1 MSPLF
6 LLHLSTDSIALD
18 QESEA
23 GAWVRLGA
31 AKPDD
36 PKLADALAHLKAL
49 ACPEALVP
57 VDVLIALPPDHLK
70 TLSIEKSDMAHADV
84 IAAMDGRTPYDVLDL
99 CLDWCNS
106 TQGTAVAAILRDN
119 LDEAASFAED
129 FGFRAVEFV
138 ALPGGIWGNNFAV
151 FKHGEQSWDRP
162 VLRMKP
168 YTRAPKSEQSATITP
183 NLPVSSFAT
192 TTHSPEKIAGLTLK
206 PYPASKPTRVVA
218 SPSGHV
224 TPPSSSLQTKSSVT
238 APFIGSAT
246 KAPHLDTTV
255 TPELMSFPNMTVQ
268 TTKSWPKEPER
279 PLVSQKPNKFQAFM
293 SKFLRRNDTETDR
306 LINFK
311 IPISSIQADVG
322 GKPRY
327 LGIILTTLLLIF
339 ILTVAAWAATA
350 GTDTVARWFGL
361 GKTETEITTKAVS
374 NQPTIELTAS
384 LQEDLAQDVTQI
396 FSTPITVQELP
407 PDTTSVEVKIP
418 TTTVETIAPD
428 DLIVGRK
435 FILEPDPI
443 ALTEQ
448 TTFKTEV
455 ETVPSASAPA
465 NIAMANTDVS
475 LNREAEAASIR
486 DFQNLIQTE
495 PDTLSASSTTEVD
508 ATSLLTQA
516 ELKQDTGSNLE
527 LQIEVNNTP
536 LDISENF
543 EISLQGRPR
552 VRPATADL
560 EFKTVS
566 LSEMSQNKLAL
577 FRPIMR
583 PILPQ
588 KNQVVDLFAVTLPIP
603 TSRRPEKRPLSIEI
617 TARVPEQAS
626 ALPLEVQSPTVSS
639 EKSVT
644 KAATV
649 KNALNLSDI
658 NLIGIS
664 GPKRNPNALVRLANG
679 KILKVKVG
687 DRLNGGRVTDIRMT
701 ALTYTIS
708 GRSYI
713 LSMPRN

>member
-18 QESEA
+18 QRSEA

-31 AKPDD
+31 VKPDD

-49 ACPEALVP
+49 ACSEDLVP

-84 IAAMDGRTPYDVLDL
+84 FAAMDGQTPYDVVDL

-119 LDEAASFAED
+119 LDEAASFAQS

-138 ALPGGIWGNNFAV
+138 ALPGGIWDNNFAV
-151 FKHGEQSWDRP
+151 FKCDERPWDRP

-168 YTRAPKSEQSATITP
+168 YNRAPKSEKLIKIIPDFPISP
-183 NLPVSSFAT
+183 LKT
-192 TTHSPEKIAGLTLK
+192 TTDNPEKIAGLTVK
-206 PYPASKPTRVVA
+206 PHPASKPTQAVA
-218 SPSGHV
+218 SPSGCV
-224 TPPSSSLQTKSSVT
+224 TPPSPSLQTKPSVT

-255 TPELMSFPNMTVQ
+255 TPELMSFSNTTVQ
-268 TTKSWPKEPER
+268 TAESWPKEPER
-279 PLVSQKPNKFQAFM
+279 PLVSRKSGKFQTFM
-293 SKFLRRNDTETDR
+293 SKFLRRKDMETDR
-306 LINFK
+306 PINLT
-311 IPISSIQADVG
+311 IPISTIQADVG

-327 LGIILTTLLLIF
+327 LGVILTTLLLIF

-361 GKTETEITTKAVS
+361 GKTETEIIAKAGS
-374 NQPTIELTAS
+374 NQTAIELTTS
-384 LQEDLAQDVTQI
+384 LNEDLAQDVIQI

-407 PDTTSVEVKIP
+407 PDTTLVEVIIP
-418 TTTVETIAPD
+418 TTTVEKIAPN

-435 FILEPDPI
+435 FILDSDPI
-443 ALTEQ
+443 GLAEQ

-455 ETVPSASAPA
+455 GTVPPVPALA
-465 NIAMANTDVS
+465 NIAVANTDVS
-475 LNREAEAASIR
+475 LNLEAETASTR
-486 DFQNLIQTE
+486 DLQNLMQTE
-495 PDTLSASSTTEVD
+495 SGTLSTSSATEVD

-543 EISLQGRPR
+543 EISSQGRPKA
-552 VRPATADL
+552 RPATANL

-566 LSEMSQNKLAL
+566 LSEISRNELAL

-583 PILPQ
+583 PVLPQ
-588 KNQVVDLFAVTLPIP
+588 KNQGVDLFANSLPIP
-603 TSRRPEKRPLSIEI
+603 TSLRPEKRPRSIEI
-617 TARVPEQAS
+617 AARVPAQAS
-626 ALPLEVQSPTVSS
+626 ALPSELQSHTVSS

-649 KNALNLSDI
+649 KNVLNLSDI

-664 GPKRNPNALVRLANG
+664 GPKRNLNALVRLANG
-679 KILKVKVG
+679 KILKLKVG
-687 DRLNGGRVTDIRMT
+687 DRLNGGRVMDIRTT

-708 GRSYI
+708 GRSFI
-713 LSMPRN
+713 LDMPRN